1 MLRALDTEG
10 KRVSFYNEKVFFQL
24 TDEFLEEPVASL
36 LEYLGE
42 DQRSQT
48 KEELDDT
55 KQNQDDGFCARQVH
69 R

>member
-1 MLRALDTEG
+1 MLRALDTER
-10 KRVSFYNEKVFFQL
+10 KRASFYIEFFFQL
-24 TDEFLEEPVASL
+24 TNEFLEEPVASL

-48 KEELDDT
+48 KEELDNT
-55 KQNQDDGFCARQVH
+55 EQNQDDGFCARQVH

>member
-1 MLRALDTEG
+1 M
-10 KRVSFYNEKVFFQL
+10 KKFFFQL
-24 TDEFLEEPVASL
+24 TNEFLEEPVTSL

-42 DQRSQT
+42 DERSQT